1 MQRLFTAALLAAS
14 LTFFA
19 VGCGTDSDDLEAA
32 KAKGAAEQRA
42 KDQQLEQAR
51 KQLKLEREIA
61 KLKRSQKKQARAAKP
76 EVRSGS
82 QSSGAASSQSSGA
95 SCGDPV
101 SVGPNTSCAFAFN
114 VASEYFSAGPGNQT
128 IQVYSPVTGRT
139 YTMNCVAGA
148 PTVCRGGNNAVVYIR

>member
-1 MQRLFTAALLAAS
+1 MQRLFTAVVLAAS
-14 LTFFA
+14 ITVFA

-32 KAKGAAEQRA
+32 KTKGAAEQRA
-42 KDQQLEQAR
+42 KDQQLNQAR
-51 KQLKLEREIA
+51 KQLKLEKEIA
-61 KLKRSQKKQARAAKP
+61 KLKRTQKKQARAAKP

-82 QSSGAASSQSSGA
+82 QSSGTASGA
-95 SCGDPV
+95 SSGTSCGESV
-101 SVGPNTSCAFAFN
+101 SVGPSTSCSFAFN

-128 IQVYSPVTGRT
+128 IAVYSPVTGRT